1 MDNTAINSGILCM
14 DKPAGFTSFDV
25 VAKLRG
31 ILGIRKIG
39 HMGTLDPMATGV
51 LVVLIGNAA
60 RAADITSFHDKRY
73 RAGFRMGAISD
84 TQDITGNV
92 TETGAPLP
100 DADALRSAVDTF
112 LGDIEQIPPM
122 YSAVQINGKRLYQLA
137 REGKT
142 VERKSRSATIYEL
155 ITEDYDPVTG
165 EGTVMAYVSKGTYI
179 RTLINDIGEKC
190 GCGAVMTSL
199 RRIYANGFDI
209 SQCHSFDELQ
219 QIKNGDGD
227 FSKVLLPTD
236 MLFSDLDG
244 ITLSEKMT
252 QRYLN
257 GAPVS
262 PEIPEGSE
270 KELFRIYDCDKKFLG
285 IGQFDRETNELR
297 VKKNL
302 R

>member
-73 RAGFRMGAISD
+73 RAGFRMGAVSD

-137 REGKT
+137 REGMT

-270 KELFRIYDCDKKFLG
+270 KELFRIYDCNKKFLG